1 MILGFFF
8 LMTIVFLFVFAI
20 GSSIINGV
28 LNLIFGFFQR
38 VFGRGGQSQQS
49 QQSRQS
55 HQSHQSHGA
64 GRESQARQST
74 TTADSRRRE
83 KIFDKSDGEYVDF
96 EEIE

>member
-1 MILGFFF
+1 
-8 LMTIVFLFVFAI
+8 MTIVFLFVFAI

-38 VFGRGGQSQQS
+38 VFGRGGQS

>member
-8 LMTIVFLFVFAI
+8 LMTIVFLFIFAI

-28 LNLIFGFFQR
+28 LNLIFGFFHR
-38 VFGRGGQSQQS
+38 VFGRGGQS

-64 GRESQARQST
+64 GRESQARQSS

>member
-49 QQSRQS
+49 RQS
-55 HQSHQSHGA
+55 HQSHQSRGAA

>member
-28 LNLIFGFFQR
+28 LNLIFGFFHR
-38 VFGRGGQSQQS
+38 VFGRGGQS

-64 GRESQARQST
+64 GRESQARQSS

>member
-1 MILGFFF
+1 
-8 LMTIVFLFVFAI
+8 MTIVFLFIFAI

-28 LNLIFGFFQR
+28 LNLIFGFFHR
-38 VFGRGGQSQQS
+38 VFGRGGQS

>member
-28 LNLIFGFFQR
+28 LNLIFGFFHR
-38 VFGRGGQSQQS
+38 VFGRGGQS

-55 HQSHQSHGA
+55 HQSHQSHRA

>member
-28 LNLIFGFFQR
+28 LNLIFGVFQR
-38 VFGRGGQSQQS
+38 VFGRGGQS

-64 GRESQARQST
+64 GRESQARQSS